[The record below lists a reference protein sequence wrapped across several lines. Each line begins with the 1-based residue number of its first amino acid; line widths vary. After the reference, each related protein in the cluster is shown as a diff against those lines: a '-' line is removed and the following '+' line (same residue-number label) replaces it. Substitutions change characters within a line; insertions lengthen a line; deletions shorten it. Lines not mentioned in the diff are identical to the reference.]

1 MLTQVLSLAVRH
13 TRFLLGTCLVL
24 YGSVT
29 AQAAP
34 LFTGLGDLDGGI
46 FYSRAYAVSAD
57 GTVVAGSSSS
67 ASGDEAFRWTS
78 SGMTGLGDLPGG
90 SFYSQAKGVSAD
102 GAVVVG
108 YSEHA
113 SSTEAFRWTSADGM
127 RSCDGHPDR
136 RLWSGKQS
144 NGLDIV

>member
-34 LFTGLGDLDGGI
+34 LF
-46 FYSRAYAVSAD
+46 
-57 GTVVAGSSSS
+57 
-67 ASGDEAFRWTS
+67 
-78 SGMTGLGDLPGG
+78 TGLGDLPGG

-144 NGLDIV
+144 NGLNIE